1 MSPTYRAALVGLTG
15 IGAARP
21 AQTPDVPLYRPMPN
35 SHASAY
41 HQHPQTELVAVCD
54 LRQEAL
60 DAFAEDWGD
69 VWPTAARYT
78 DFGELLA
85 NEEIDLVS
93 IATSDHAHADL
104 CVAAAQAGA
113 RAILCEKPIATTL
126 QDADRMIAVCRE
138 LGVPL
143 SIEHTRRWDPM
154 YLQARR
160 ILRSG
165 QLGAVRTISVELFS
179 RRAML
184 FRNGTHLI
192 DLIPF
197 FGEQDAQ
204 WLVAELEEGF
214 ENYAEYSG
222 DGGRDPD
229 LEPYASAYIRC
240 GGGVRAF
247 YNSYKTEFPGSQVV
261 ITCDEG
267 RIELSDRHGRVIR
280 GMSHREWS
288 GHDIVPDG
296 FMYERQLAAVHEL
309 VDVVENPDR
318 ELVSSGQEARK
329 TLEIILAMLASHAG
343 RNRRVDLPLPISTG

>member
-1 MSPTYRAALVGLTG
+1 MSQSYKAVLVGLTG
-15 IGAARP
+15 IGGGRP
-21 AQTPDVPLYRPMPN
+21 AESADMPLYQAMPH

-41 HQHPQTELVAVCD
+41 HRHPRIELVAVCD

-60 DAFAEDWGD
+60 DRFRSDWAD
-69 VWPTAARYT
+69 VWPGIRAYT
-78 DFGELLA
+78 DFGA
-85 NEEIDLVS
+85 MIAREEADLVS

-104 CVAAAQAGA
+104 CVAAAAAGA
-113 RAILCEKPIATTL
+113 KAILCEKPIATTL
-126 QDADRMIAVCRE
+126 RDADRMIAACRQR
-138 LGVPL
+138 GVLL
-143 SIEHTRRWDPM
+143 SIEHTRRWDPR
-154 YLQARR
+154 YLEARR

-165 QLGAVRTISVELFS
+165 QLGPVRTLSVELYS

-197 FGEQDAQ
+197 FGGQAAL
-204 WLVAELEEGF
+204 WVTAELEEGF
-214 ENYAEYSG
+214 EGYTEYRG

-240 GGGVRAF
+240 AGGVRAF

-261 ITCDEG
+261 ITCEDG
-267 RIELSDRHGRVIR
+267 RIELSDRHGRVLR
-280 GMSHREWS
+280 GLSHREWPS
-288 GHDIVPDG
+288 HDIEADH

-309 VDVVENPDR
+309 VHVLEHGGA
-318 ELVSSGQEARK
+318 LVSPGTEARK

-343 RNRRVDLPLPISTG
+343 RNCRVDLPLPVAAV